1 MISKKVGIV
10 ESIKS
15 SDDNL
20 EDIRVNV
27 NGQIHLTRALS
38 SLPAHSTR
46 LGGSVAASGSECV
59 LFVRSYSFDRIFTRP
74 TIILDMP
81 LTLSASSRNQ
91 DTPNIVDISNLTY
104 SIQF

>member
-1 MISKKVGIV
+1 MTIPEFGV
-10 ESIKS
+10 S
-15 SDDNL
+15 S
-20 EDIRVNV
+20 NV

-38 SLPAHSTR
+38 SLPTHSTR